1 MNEWIRVED
10 GLPNGGEYVLV
21 VQEWDKDEGIGEGH
35 TVYLAIYSS
44 PGTYRDDRGRFAPN
58 PGWWHEFMGKF
69 LDGIVAWCR
78 YPNLSF

>member
-1 MNEWIRVED
+1 MVKD
-10 GLPNGGEYVLV
+10 GLPNDGEHVLV
-21 VQEWDKDEGIGEGH
+21 VQEWDQSFDGNTKGH

-44 PGTYRDDRGRFAPN
+44 PGTYRDDRGRFAAD

-78 YPNLSF
+78 YPKLPF